1 MPGPELRLQCD
12 RENPSSQN
20 LYSKQASDT
29 FQNGESSGENRTDCS
44 GRGKQAGLVGDKK
57 EPAVWQA
64 RGSGLQEGRAIGNT
78 QRQR

>member
-12 RENPSSQN
+12 RESLSSQN

-44 GRGKQAGLVGDKK
+44 GSGKQAGLVGDKK
-57 EPAVWQA
+57 EPAV
-64 RGSGLQEGRAIGNT
+64 
-78 QRQR
+78 